1 MSLFPD
7 EITVYVIMKYEEQ
20 VPGLVVSVPI
30 GVFKGSKEN
39 LDTFMK
45 RHYDDTKKYHTVKV
59 PHYCE
64 KGELCCGCKLYETKE
79 V

>member
-7 EITVYVIMKYEEQ
+7 EITVYVILKYEEH
-20 VPGLVVSVPI
+20 VPGLAVSVPI

-39 LDTFMK
+39 MDAFMK
-45 RHYDDTKKYHTVKV
+45 RHYDDPKYHTVKV

-64 KGELCCGCKLYETKE
+64 KGDACCGCKFYETKE
-79 V
+79 I